1 MTDLAFPG
9 IFQQTILLTYRAFL
23 QRIRTP
29 ATTTGN
35 LIMFF
40 ILGLI
45 GASSYTSLKHF
56 IMYKGIL
63 NGFVD
68 SSNQD
73 NVGVTAYLREN
84 IMPNDQ
90 ISTVLFTM
98 LTFLGI
104 ACCVSVSILGG
115 NERLVFFRETS
126 TGQSVVAYF
135 LSKVIETLT
144 FIPIYAAAFIYVSLT
159 AEIWFIQDT
168 GTYYLFTVLVII
180 FMYAV
185 GFLSSLL
192 VEVNAALI
200 SLVANLM
207 IIIFFS
213 GLTGIGDLS
222 GFHLGF
228 IKCFPIFW
236 SSQGLVTEELEHY
249 SDIFDIARL
258 NALTPD
264 KINSNYGAPSADAGA
279 GNGKGWDLGKGVG
292 GNTGYCILALF
303 GWYLLVLLT
312 MKLSSFKKH
321 R

>member
-1 MTDLAFPG
+1 
-9 IFQQTILLTYRAFL
+9 
-23 QRIRTP
+23 
-29 ATTTGN
+29 
-35 LIMFF
+35 
-40 ILGLI
+40 
-45 GASSYTSLKHF
+45 
-56 IMYKGIL
+56 
-63 NGFVD
+63 
-68 SSNQD
+68 
-73 NVGVTAYLREN
+73 
-84 IMPNDQ
+84 
-90 ISTVLFTM
+90 
-98 LTFLGI
+98 
-104 ACCVSVSILGG
+104 
-115 NERLVFFRETS
+115 
-126 TGQSVVAYF
+126 

-159 AEIWFIQDT
+159 AKIWFIQDT

-185 GFLSSLL
+185 GFLSCLL